1 MTVISNS
8 RPGKPTDNPFVES
21 FNGSF
26 RDVCL
31 NAHWFLS
38 LEDAADKIGR
48 WRTEY
53 NHYRPHSSLDDMTPA
68 AYVEKCLVSIKNKL
82 SLPGASVPSQMI
94 FAAEKQPSTVSEKS
108 FSRNSIKSS

>member
-1 MTVISNS
+1 MWRIYTLLRPECWTV
-8 RPGKPTDNPFVES
+8 
-21 FNGSF
+21 
-26 RDVCL
+26 
-31 NAHWFLS
+31 LS
-38 LEDAADKIGR
+38 LKDAAAKIDR

-53 NHYRPHSSLDDMTPA
+53 DHYRPHSSLDDMTPA
-68 AYVEKCLVSIKNKL
+68 EYVEKCLVSIKNKL